1 LNAGACQGLAA
12 LVSYKAPTNTPNR
25 VIHNS
30 EYHEF
35 ITKYT
40 FNISKLVIL
49 YVSCFYLHI
58 VLNSARKKNCIV
70 ILHNAKDIN
79 ILHRVP
85 LPLTHPEHLSSPL
98 VFSWVFVSQTIV
110 LCVVFSIV
118 LFIYSSIFGF
128 WLPLWYLQT
137 LLIQFQA
144 ILTTDGRF

>member
-1 LNAGACQGLAA
+1 VNSGACQGLAA

-40 FNISKLVIL
+40 LNISKLVVIL

-58 VLNSARKKNCIV
+58 VLNSARKNNCIV

-98 VFSWVFVSQTIV
+98 V
-110 LCVVFSIV
+110 
-118 LFIYSSIFGF
+118 SS
-128 WLPLWYLQT
+128 
-137 LLIQFQA
+137 
-144 ILTTDGRF
+144 